1 MTQST
6 FLITGGAGH
15 IGQATCRVMAKHGC
29 NIVIADKNKTGA
41 QTFAKKLA
49 KEFGVETLILTEDLS
64 NQNSFATIRD
74 LVEQRFGGLDYLVNN
89 AAFYDDVPGWGVP
102 FDEEGY
108 DAWLAVMKVNLLA
121 PFFLVQSLAPLL
133 RQSDK
138 ASVVNVSSIYGL
150 VGPDHG
156 LYAGTQMTNPAA
168 YAASKGGINQVTTW
182 LSTVL
187 APKIR
192 VNTVTPG
199 GVERGQKAQFL
210 ERYNKKT
217 PLNRMAT
224 EEDIAGAIEYLLLPT
239 SRYVTG
245 HNLVIDGGWTAW

>member
-1 MTQST
+1 M
-6 FLITGGAGH
+6 TGGAGH
-15 IGQATCRVMAKHGC
+15 IGRATCRIMAKHNC
-29 NIVIADKNKTGA
+29 NIVIADKDKAAAEAFTKT
-41 QTFAKKLA
+41 LA
-49 KEFGVETLILTEDLS
+49 DDFKVDTLILTEDLS
-64 NQNSFATIRD
+64 DPASFVTIHD
-74 LVEQRFGGLDYLVNN
+74 LIEQRFGGLDYLVNN

-102 FDEEGY
+102 FEEEGY

-133 RQSDK
+133 RQSDR
-138 ASVVNVSSIYGL
+138 ASVVNISSIYGL

-156 LYAGTQMTNPAA
+156 LYAGTEMTNPAA
-168 YAASKGGINQVTTW
+168 YAASKGGLNQVTTW

-199 GVERGQKAQFL
+199 GIERGQDAQFM
-210 ERYNKKT
+210 ERYNQKT
-217 PLNRMAT
+217 PMKRMAT
-224 EEDIAGAIEYLLLPT
+224 EEDIAGAIEYLLLPA